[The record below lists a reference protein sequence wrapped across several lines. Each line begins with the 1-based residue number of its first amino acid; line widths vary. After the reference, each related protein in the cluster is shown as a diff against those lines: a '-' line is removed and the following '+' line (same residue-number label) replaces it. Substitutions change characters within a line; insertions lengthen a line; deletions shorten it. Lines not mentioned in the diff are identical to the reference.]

1 MRKVYFILV
10 VVMMT
15 CIGCEWHL
23 RKTQENSGLMIAID
37 RYDRVEALYLTT
49 GDVAALHQMN
59 TDYPNQTRTLIEDLL
74 QLGHVNDSDIN
85 IRFLHFFQDSTL
97 QQILADVA
105 ESYADVSDL
114 DEELSVSFA
123 RLKKMLPNLPI
134 PNVYTQI
141 GSLDQSIVIGDGEL
155 GISLDKYLG
164 SNHPVYLKYG
174 YSERQRSTMTRS
186 FIVPDCLG
194 FYLLSYY
201 PMPQDASAF
210 EREEHLGRVK
220 YCVNSA
226 LDRVVFDDDFV
237 KRVEQYVQ
245 RHPNE
250 SMDGL
255 LRGMVK

>member
-1 MRKVYFILV
+1 
-10 VVMMT
+10 
-15 CIGCEWHL
+15 
-23 RKTQENSGLMIAID
+23 MIAID

-141 GSLDQSIVIGDGEL
+141 GSLDQSIAIGDGEL

-220 YCVNSA
+220 YCVNSV

-237 KRVEQYVQ
+237 KRVEQYVR

>member
-1 MRKVYFILV
+1 
-10 VVMMT
+10 
-15 CIGCEWHL
+15 
-23 RKTQENSGLMIAID
+23 MIAID
-37 RYDRVEALYLTT
+37 RYDRIEALYLTT

-97 QQILADVA
+97 QQILDDVA

-114 DEELSVSFA
+114 NEELSTSFT

-164 SNHPVYLKYG
+164 SNHPIYLKYG

-226 LDRVVFDDDFV
+226 LDRAVFDDDFV

-255 LRGMVK
+255 LSGMVK